1 MSTEAKKRKGSVSLE
16 GWLERRPEKKARLGI
31 SFVECKGAGYPART
45 AVNVKETDGTL
56 ILAIDTSTPGEKL
69 TKRLCEQNKKPYLV
83 VAITE
88 DVKISSGVSSVA
100 DWIKTNAIA
109 TLNIAGN
116 CITRFPQTVQQT
128 DINKLVVDLLTGTSL
143 IRIQTGGQTGVD
155 EAGAMAGLNLG
166 IQTKV
171 VAPRGWVFRGRDGKD
186 VKSEESFK
194 SRFA

>member
-16 GWLERRPEKKARLGI
+16 GWLERPEKKARLGI
-31 SFVECKGAGYPART
+31 SFVECKSAGYPART

-56 ILAIDTSTPGEKL
+56 MLAVDTSTPGEKL
-69 TKRLCEQNKKPYLV
+69 TRRLCEENKKPYLV

-88 DVKISSGVSSVA
+88 DVKIASGVPSVT
-100 DWIKTNAIA
+100 DWIKANGIA

-116 CITRFPQTVQQT
+116 CITRFPQTVHQK
-128 DINKLVVDLLTGTSL
+128 DLNKLVVDLLTGTSL
-143 IRIQTGGQTGVD
+143 VRIQTGGQTGVD
-155 EAGAMAGLNLG
+155 EAGAMAGLKLG

-171 VAPRGWVFRGRDGKD
+171 VAPKGWVFRGRDGKD
-186 VKSEESFK
+186 VRSEELFK